1 MSKKI
6 YYTGIGS
13 KKSGFHTEEEFLN
26 IMNKTFKEDCIDY
39 RNNMKCKECKEYTR
53 KMKKYAKQLAK
64 SLNKNKTSKNKT
76 SKNKTSKNKE
86 KISNTMKIMKI
97 IKNNKKLN
105 ELKNKCIKCKSNSN
119 RTDCN
124 LNEYIEYSGAEIKYE
139 FPFGLA
145 WN

>member
-13 KKSGFHTEEEFLN
+13 KKSGFHTEKEFLN

-39 RNNMKCKECKEYTR
+39 CNSMKCKECKEYTK
-53 KMKKYAKQLAK
+53 KMKKYSKQLAK
-64 SLNKNKTSKNKT
+64 SLKKNKT

-86 KISNTMKIMKI
+86 KIGDTMKI
-97 IKNNKKLN
+97 IKIIKKIKNDKKLN
-105 ELKNKCIKCKSNSN
+105 ELKNKCLECKSNSN

-124 LNEYIEYSGAEIKYE
+124 LNEYIKRTQNSFLSI
-139 FPFGLA
+139 
-145 WN
+145 